1 MKKTNKFAAI
11 GLAAGLTVGGA
22 TGLVLAVP
30 AISGAQSTGTT
41 TAPAT
46 GTPSDSGR
54 PDPGQHMAD
63 ALAPLVSDGTLTQ
76 DQADKVIAALEAA
89 RPQGGPGMGHGGGM
103 GLDAAATALGI
114 TADELRT
121 DLQSGK
127 TIAQVASD
135 KGVNVQTVIDAMV
148 AELKTH
154 LDQEVA
160 SGEHTQAE
168 ADQKLADATTRITDE
183 VNNGRPAGGDHG
195 PGGPGG
201 RGPRGQAPDQG
212 TSGTTD
218 TTVQG

>member
-30 AISGAQSTGTT
+30 AISGAQSTDTS

-46 GTPSDSGR
+46 DAQSDSGR

-63 ALAPLVSDGTLTQ
+63 ALAPLVADGTLTQ

-121 DLQSGK
+121 ELQSGK

-135 KGVNVQTVIDAMV
+135 KGVDVQTVIDAMV
-148 AELKTH
+148 AQLKTH
-154 LDQEVA
+154 LDEEVA
-160 SGEHTQAE
+160 AGEHTQEE
-168 ADQKLADATTRITDE
+168 ADQKLADATTRITE
-183 VNNGRPAGGDHG
+183 QVNNTMSA
-195 PGGPGG
+195 GG
-201 RGPRGQAPDQG
+201 RGPGGHGGPDGHAPDQ
-212 TSGTTD
+212 GTTD

>member
-30 AISGAQSTGTT
+30 AISGAQSTDTT

-46 GTPSDSGR
+46 GTQSDSGR

-63 ALAPLVSDGTLTQ
+63 TLAPLVADGTLTQ

-89 RPQGGPGMGHGGGM
+89 RPQGGPGMGHGRGM
-103 GLDAAATALGI
+103 GLDAAAAALGI

-121 DLQSGK
+121 ELQSGK

-135 KGVNVQTVIDAMV
+135 KGVDVQTVIDAMV
-148 AELKTH
+148 AQFKTH
-154 LDQEVA
+154 LDEEVA

-168 ADQKLADATTRITDE
+168 ADQKLADATTRITE
-183 VNNGRPAGGDHG
+183 QVNNAMPT
-195 PGGPGG
+195 GG
-201 RGPRGQAPDQG
+201 RGPGGSGGHGGPDGQAPEQ
-212 TSGTTD
+212 GTTD